1 MKNEERRQLSQQK
14 LLQAARELLREK
26 NVHAITMNDLMER
39 SGLSKGAI
47 FHYVRSRDEIFIWLL
62 NERLESVDAEFEH
75 EVEQQQEPDFYRPM
89 DAIIKRMMELIDPQE
104 MTNRVFLYLLGKE
117 EDPLI
122 RQALQDFQR
131 QSVQYA
137 ERWIVR
143 GQERSVIPA
152 TVDARFVAEYFT
164 LIQFGLRVSH
174 SFADTPTDAQ
184 LHMSQLREHMIRSLL
199 GTSSEPL

>member
-89 DAIIKRMMELIDPQE
+89 DAIIKRMMELTDPQE

-117 EDPLI
+117 DDPLI

-137 ERWIVR
+137 EHWIVR
-143 GQERSVIPA
+143 GQERGVIPA

-174 SFADTPTDAQ
+174 SFADTPHESR

-199 GTSSEPL
+199 GMSSEPL